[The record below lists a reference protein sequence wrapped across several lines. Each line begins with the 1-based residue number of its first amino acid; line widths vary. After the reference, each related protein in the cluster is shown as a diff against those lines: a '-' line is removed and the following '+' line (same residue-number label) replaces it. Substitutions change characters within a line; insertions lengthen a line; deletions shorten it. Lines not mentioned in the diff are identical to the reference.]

1 MRFFLSFFLS
11 GFDFLYSYTT
21 NLYRSLHRVFQL
33 VHSVHCFQCFCVCAA
48 TYCFASWTSKKKI
61 FTEQHPPPIVTVHRS
76 LWSMVDEDFFCARQ
90 YDFIFT
96 PTKSINSHIDKDA
109 KKTKNINLAACLATK
124 KFTSRWTKAYPCFS
138 VGFFFRRSN
147 TWIKVIGNDFGWLC
161 WVKWCCA
168 FYVRCYDEFYRSGS
182 YKLWE

>member
-33 VHSVHCFQCFCVCAA
+33 VHSVHCFQCFCVCVLLLTALLLEQV
-48 TYCFASWTSKKKI
+48 KKI

-76 LWSMVDEDFFCARQ
+76 LWSMVDDDFFCARQ

-109 KKTKNINLAACLATK
+109 KKTQKYK
-124 KFTSRWTKAYPCFS
+124 
-138 VGFFFRRSN
+138 
-147 TWIKVIGNDFGWLC
+147 
-161 WVKWCCA
+161 
-168 FYVRCYDEFYRSGS
+168 SGS
-182 YKLWE
+182 LFDYKKIYLSVNKSVSMLFSRIFFSSLKYMDQSHWQ